1 MIKFFNVVIVDELR
15 TGFTSDVLETG
26 FEEVS
31 AIAVVG
37 LLPEP
42 FKILIF

>member
-31 AIAVVG
+31 AITVVG
-37 LLPEP
+37 LLPEL
-42 FKILIF
+42 FKIIIF